1 MHEAVTLLVP
11 IDERY
16 RAIVPDIA
24 RKYVEIA
31 GGSPSDVESIVDRL
45 HGAIAQLTTAA
56 AGESQIALVFQVD
69 QGSVEFVVQC
79 GGQSLTVTQPLPAR
93 KLS

>member
-1 MHEAVTLLVP
+1 MNDVVTLLVP
-11 IDERY
+11 TEERY

-31 GGSPSDVESIVDRL
+31 GGSAADADAVVDRL
-45 HGAIAQLTTAA
+45 HGALTQLAGAA
-56 AGESQIALVFQVD
+56 SGDSEIALVFQID
-69 QGSVEFVVQC
+69 QGAVEFVVQC
-79 GGQSLTVTQPLPAR
+79 GGRSVTVTQPLPAR